1 MRYVITGKNFEV
13 TEPLRNI
20 SEEKISK
27 LEKYFTSETT
37 ANITMSVVRKQHRIE
52 VTIPLKGTVI
62 RAEENAENMYAAI
75 DLVVDKLERQL
86 VKHRHKLIDRH
97 RHSGSFRSAFLDA
110 EPDLQEEEGPKIV
123 RTKRFAVKPMDA
135 EEACMELEL
144 LGHDFFVF
152 RNADTEEVNVVYKR
166 KNGDFGLIEP
176 EA

>member
-1 MRYVITGKNFEV
+1 MRYIITGKNFEV

-37 ANITMSVVRKQHRIE
+37 ANITMSVVRKQHRLE
-52 VTIPLKGTVI
+52 VTIPIKGTVI
-62 RAEENAENMYAAI
+62 RAEETAESMYVAL

-97 RHSGSFRSAFLDA
+97 RHSGSFRSAFIDV
-110 EPDLQEEEGPKIV
+110 EPEGQEEGINIV
-123 RTKRFAVKPMDA
+123 RSKRFAMKPMDA

-176 EA
+176 EV